1 MFNLCKNTTKY
12 VIYNNDEPYGKTFK
26 MQKLLIL
33 HLDINLGVYLCLTI
47 GNELKFCMNMV
58 KNDNTKYVAPIVILG
73 QLNACYGMLLCASK
87 DPICPHVGTEDYD
100 DGSEYSDDLFD

>member
-1 MFNLCKNTTKY
+1 
-12 VIYNNDEPYGKTFK
+12 
-26 MQKLLIL
+26 
-33 HLDINLGVYLCLTI
+33 
-47 GNELKFCMNMV
+47 MV

-87 DPICPHVGTEDYD
+87 DPIYPHVGTEDYD